1 MGSNYILYSV
11 YHDLALEER
20 SHEVFLALEQIPNY
34 QMIVNSLGEFTS
46 AKEKETLTFIPKKIK
61 YFGILR
67 LFDFWG
73 LTKKLIRKYN
83 PSIVVI
89 HDDAVLVRYI
99 KKHYPD
105 IKIIYDQSEL
115 EIDRRVTG
123 IKTFFLKLC
132 DWYGRK
138 AVKLCDL
145 FIAASEE
152 RAEISKQYFGFDYD
166 YITFNNMHR
175 IADDDIGNEFEKKY
189 SHVFSKGIDVITYG
203 GGIAIDRG
211 TFDLI
216 DAVKGDSSKYLIVAG
231 SAWNNFPKFKQKL
244 KNELINNVEYIGYV
258 SRREW
263 AYILSKSSASVV
275 FYDKN
280 ISMNFKYCASGKG
293 YESLFL
299 GVPIICSDNPPLVS
313 LCKDYKCGVC
323 GTNMRDATK
332 KLFENYEYY
341 KENARIFSSLVDYES
356 RIPKL
361 SKQIAIKL
369 TM

>member
-1 MGSNYILYSV
+1 MGNNYILYSV

-20 SHEVFLALEQIPNY
+20 SHEVFLALAQIPNY
-34 QMIVNSLGEFTS
+34 RMLVNSLGDFAS
-46 AKEKETLTFIPKKIK
+46 AKEKEALTFIPKKNK
-61 YFGILR
+61 CFGMLR
-67 LFDFWG
+67 LFDFWK
-73 LTKKLIRKYN
+73 LTKRLIRKYN
-83 PSIVVI
+83 PSIVVL

-99 KKHYPD
+99 KRHYPD

-115 EIDRRVTG
+115 EIDRKIIG
-123 IKTFFLKLC
+123 IKTLFLKVC

-145 FIAASEE
+145 FIAANEE

-166 YITFNNMHR
+166 YLVFNNMHK
-175 IADDDIGNEFEKKY
+175 ISDDDIGNEFEEKY
-189 SHVFSKGIDVITYG
+189 FHVFSKGVDVITYG
-203 GGIAIDRG
+203 GGIAVDRG

-216 DAVKGDSSKYLIVAG
+216 DAVKGDSSKYLLIAG
-231 SAWNNFPKFKQKL
+231 SSWNNLQQFEKKL
-244 KNELINNVEYIGYV
+244 ENELIKNVKYIGYV

-313 LCKDYKCGVC
+313 LCNDYKCGVY
-323 GTNMRDATK
+323 GTDMKDTTK
-332 KLFENYEYY
+332 CLFENYSYY
-341 KENARIFSSLVDYES
+341 KENAMNFSNLVDYEN
-356 RIPKL
+356 RIPSL
-361 SKQIAIKL
+361 AKQIANKL
-369 TM
+369 II